1 MRARPEEVYASRRAP
16 AMRAENCK
24 CNFQAKAMIAK
35 VVKGAPNIS
44 AKAWFALDAYR
55 KGPSHVLIAA
65 ASEEALSSWQHA
77 SNSLAGLIPGLPP
90 FEVCLWG
97 GDLSERA
104 RSMRALYS
112 PEPGRCYFHVASPEA
127 LCEALMPE
135 AEYSN
140 LSFSFKQGYS
150 YARSASIDLF
160 IKAGYERVS
169 FVEEKGQFAAR
180 GSVLDFYPPGS
191 DKPVRLFFSD
201 NKLESVRWFEIDTQ
215 HTSDFL
221 MSVDVPPNIFG
232 GPGRALLSFAGESW
246 KLFLDT
252 APPDC
257 AELPTAEAFS
267 FLPPLSGG
275 PAEAFGAASNL
286 NFNSDVELLAGEL
299 RRLKKAGINAT
310 LFCINRGEAER
321 LAESLADAG
330 AGGLVS
336 IATGYI
342 EEGFVHPPSKTA
354 VITTSELFRRR
365 YRFDPASIK
374 PKNKFFKWTDLK
386 VGDFVVHEDYGV
398 GRYLGV
404 KKVFFRSADGQQ
416 VEDSDCLY
424 LEYARNDKLMVPLH
438 DFSRVQK
445 YISSEGRAPRL
456 SHMDTKTWTE
466 MKVRVKKEVEVLAL
480 DILKLEAERAALKTA
495 ALPHGGHLE
504 DEFAASFPF
513 QETPDQARAIAEV
526 LEDLSKD
533 LPMNRL
539 VAGDVGFGKTEVAMR
554 AAMRAV
560 ANGRQAAVL
569 VPTTILADQ
578 HFRNFAKRFAGFPV
592 NIRVVSRFVPPGE
605 RKKILKDLAAGK
617 VDIVVGTHRLLQK
630 DVKFSDLGLMA
641 VDEEHRFGVK
651 DKDRIK
657 EAAKGVHCLLMS
669 ATPIPRTL
677 YQSLSSLK
685 AMSVIESAP
694 VGRQAISTFVRP
706 FAEKGAAEAITY
718 ELARG
723 GQVYY
728 VHNRVETIESR
739 RAYLKRL
746 MPELR
751 VAVVHGQM
759 RADAVEKHM
768 WDFLNRKYDVLMATT
783 IIESGIDI
791 PTVNTLIVENAHEM
805 GLAQLYQLRGRIGR
819 EKQKAYCYLYFPGW
833 LKKGAEKL
841 KKKAQLIENGSD
853 EEPPISED
861 AVKRLSA
868 LEEFTEL
875 GSGFRLAM
883 RDLEIRGAG
892 DLLGVRQHGFIN
904 SIGLEMYIKLL
915 NGEIDRIKG
924 RAEARELPEP
934 KIDILA
940 PAFIP
945 EDYVGDDMERL
956 NFYKK
961 LLNAKESDL
970 DAVLKGFE
978 DISGP
983 APEPLKNLVRIIRY
997 RKVLARKSVRSVT
1010 QKDDE
1015 LEIYFLP
1022 GAKVDAGVISA
1033 WGRAFGGRLA
1043 FLPSKAGDGIRISG
1057 VADPLE
1063 DLAAAAAA
1071 LR

>member
-1 MRARPEEVYASRRAP
+1 
-16 AMRAENCK
+16 
-24 CNFQAKAMIAK
+24 MIAK
-35 VVKGAPNIS
+35 AVKGAPNIS
-44 AKAWFALDAYR
+44 AKAWFALKAYER
-55 KGPSHVLIAA
+55 APSHLLVAA
-65 ASEEALSSWQHA
+65 AGEEALSSWQHA
-77 SNSLAGLIPGLPP
+77 FNSLAGLLKGLPS
-90 FEVCLWG
+90 FEICLWG

-104 RSMRALYS
+104 RAMRALYS
-112 PEPGRCYFHVASPEA
+112 PEPGRFYFHVATPEA
-127 LCEALMPE
+127 FSEALMAE
-135 AEYSN
+135 GEYSG
-140 LSFSFKQGYS
+140 LRFSFKQGYD
-150 YARSASIDLF
+150 YERAAALDRFL
-160 IKAGYERVS
+160 KAGYERVS

-180 GSVLDFYPPGS
+180 GSVIDFYSPGF
-191 DKPVRLFFSD
+191 DRPLRLFFSD
-201 NKLESVRWFEIDTQ
+201 KKLESIRWFEIDTQ

-221 MSVDVPPNIFG
+221 MSVDVPPNKFG
-232 GPGRALLSFAGESW
+232 GPGKPLCAHAVKGW
-246 KLFLDT
+246 KVFLDEAVHGGF
-252 APPDC
+252 APDG
-257 AELPTAEAFS
+257 LYS
-267 FLPPLSGG
+267 FGLREDGG
-275 PAEAFGAASNL
+275 ADEDFGAASNL
-286 NFNSDVELLAGEL
+286 NFNSDINLLAGEL
-299 RRLKKAGINAT
+299 ARLKKAGVET
-310 LFCINRGEAER
+310 RLFCINRGEAER

-330 AGGLVS
+330 AGGQVH
-336 IATGYI
+336 IETGYI
-342 EEGFVHPPSKTA
+342 EEGFVHAPSRTA
-354 VITTSELFRRR
+354 VITSSELFRRR

-374 PKNKFFKWTDLK
+374 PRNKFFKWTDLK
-386 VGDFVVHEDYGV
+386 VGDFIVHEDYGV
-398 GRYLGV
+398 GRYLGI
-404 KKVFFRSADGQQ
+404 KKAFFRNRWGEQ

-424 LEYARNDKLMVPLH
+424 LEYARGDKLLVPLH

-445 YISSEGRAPRL
+445 YISSEGKAPRL

-466 MKVRVKKEVEVLAL
+466 MKTRVKAEVEALAL

-513 QETPDQARAIAEV
+513 DETPDQARAIAEV
-526 LEDLSKD
+526 LEDLSKE

-578 HFRNFAKRFAGFPV
+578 HYRNFTKRFAGFPL
-592 NIRVVSRFVPPGE
+592 NLRVISRFVPPAE
-605 RKKILKDLAAGK
+605 QKKILKELEAGK
-617 VDIVVGTHRLLQK
+617 IDIIVGTHRLLQK
-630 DVKFSDLGLMA
+630 DIKFAALGVMIA
-641 VDEEHRFGVK
+641 DEEHRFGVK
-651 DKDRIK
+651 DKDKIK
-657 EAAKGVHCLLMS
+657 AAAKGVHCLLMS

-685 AMSVIESAP
+685 SMSVIESAP

-706 FAEKGAAEAITY
+706 FTEKGAAEAVTY

-728 VHNRVETIESR
+728 VHNRVETIDSR
-739 RAYLKRL
+739 AAYLKRL

-751 VAVVHGQM
+751 VAVIHGQM
-759 RADAVEKHM
+759 KAEAVEKHM

-833 LKKGAEKL
+833 MRRGAAKL
-841 KKKAQLIENGSD
+841 AKKAELIAASANED
-853 EEPPISED
+853 QKEISEV

-892 DLLGVRQHGFIN
+892 ELLGVRQHGFIN

-924 RAEARELPEP
+924 RAGAAELPEP
-934 KIDILA
+934 KMDILV

-961 LLNAKESDL
+961 LLNAKGTEL
-970 DAVLKGFE
+970 AAVMKGFE

-983 APEPLKNLVRIIRY
+983 APAPLKNLVEILRL
-997 RKVLARKSVRSVT
+997 KKLLARRSVRSVT
-1010 QKDDE
+1010 QKDDA
-1015 LEIYFLP
+1015 LEIFFLP
-1022 GAKVDAGVISA
+1022 GAQVTPQAIAG
-1033 WGRAFGGRLA
+1033 WRKAFGSRLG
-1043 FLPSKAGDGIRISG
+1043 FLPSKAGDGISITA
-1057 VADPLE
+1057 VDDPLS
-1063 DLAAAAAA
+1063 DISAAAAAFV
-1071 LR
+1071 

>member
-1 MRARPEEVYASRRAP
+1 M
-16 AMRAENCK
+16 
-24 CNFQAKAMIAK
+24 KAGTI
-35 VVKGAPNIS
+35 KGAPNIS
-44 AKAWFALDAYR
+44 AKVWCMLMSYR
-55 KGPSHVLIAA
+55 AAPCHMLAA
-65 ASEEALSSWQHA
+65 AADEEALDSWRNA
-77 SNSLAGLIPGLPP
+77 FNSLSSLLRGLPP
-90 FEVCLWG
+90 LEVRLWG

-104 RSMRALYS
+104 RAMRALYS
-112 PEPGRCYFHVASPEA
+112 PEPGLYYLHIASPEA
-127 LCEALMPE
+127 LCGTLMPE
-135 AEYSN
+135 EEYSA
-140 LSFSFKQGYS
+140 LGFSFKQSYS
-150 YARSASIDLF
+150 YARSVSIDLF
-160 IKAGYERVS
+160 AKAGYERVS
-169 FVEEKGQFAAR
+169 FVEERGQFAAR

-191 DKPVRLFFSD
+191 EKPVRLFFSD
-201 NKLESVRWFEIDTQ
+201 DKLESVRYFEIDTQ
-215 HTSDFL
+215 HTSGFL
-221 MSVDVPPNIFG
+221 EKIDVPPNIFEG
-232 GPGRALLSFAGESW
+232 SGRPLLSFAGAGW
-246 KLFLDT
+246 KLFLDSK
-252 APPDC
+252 PPVC
-257 AELPTAEAFS
+257 AGPPAAETFS
-267 FLPPLSGG
+267 FLPPLAGEA
-275 PAEAFGAASNL
+275 AENFGASSSL
-286 NFNSDVELLAGEL
+286 NFNSDIGLLAGEL
-299 RRLKKAGINAT
+299 RRLKKEGLRTT

-321 LAESLADAG
+321 LAESLSDAG
-330 AGGLVS
+330 AGGQVS

-342 EEGFVHPPSKTA
+342 EEGFVHPPSRTA
-354 VITTSELFRRR
+354 VITSSELFRRR

-374 PKNKFFKWTDLK
+374 PKNRFFKWTDLK
-386 VGDFVVHEDYGV
+386 VGDFIVHEDYGV
-398 GRYLGV
+398 GRYLGI
-404 KKVFFRSADGQQ
+404 KKAYFRTADGTQ

-424 LEYARNDKLMVPLH
+424 LEYARGDKLLVPLH

-445 YISSEGRAPRL
+445 YISSEGKAPRL

-504 DEFAASFPF
+504 DEFASSFPF
-513 QETPDQARAIAEV
+513 EETPDQARAIAEV
-526 LEDLSKD
+526 LADMSDE

-578 HFRNFAKRFAGFPV
+578 HYRNFTKRFAGFPV
-592 NIRVVSRFVPPGE
+592 NIKAISRFVPPAE
-605 RKKILKDLAAGK
+605 QRKILKELEAGK
-617 VDIVVGTHRLLQK
+617 IDIVVGTHRLLQK
-630 DVKFSDLGLMA
+630 DVRFAGLGVIA

-657 EAAKGVHCLLMS
+657 AAAKGVHCLLMS

-706 FAEKGAAEAITY
+706 FTEKGAAEAVTY

-739 RAYLKRL
+739 RAYLTRL

-759 RADAVEKHM
+759 KAEEVEKQM

-833 LKKGAEKL
+833 MKKGEERLA
-841 KKKAQLIENGSD
+841 KKAGLL
-853 EEPPISED
+853 EEAGRGGGEKEIGED
-861 AVKRLSA
+861 AVRRLSA

-892 DLLGVRQHGFIN
+892 ELLGVRQHGFIN

-924 RAEARELPEP
+924 RAGAAELPEP
-934 KIDILA
+934 RIDILA

-961 LLNAKESDL
+961 LLNAKEAEL
-970 DAVLKGFE
+970 DSVLKGFE

-983 APEPLKNLVRIIRY
+983 APLPLKNLVEIIRF
-997 RKVLARKSVRSVT
+997 RKALAKKSVRSVT
-1010 QKDDE
+1010 QKEDD

-1022 GAKVDAGVISA
+1022 GARVDAGVLPG
-1033 WGRAFGGRLA
+1033 WRRAFGERLS
-1043 FLPSKAGDGIRISG
+1043 FLPSREGDGIRLSG
-1057 VADPLE
+1057 VEDPLAT
-1063 DLAAAAAA
+1063 LSAAAAA

>member
-1 MRARPEEVYASRRAP
+1 MGTT
-16 AMRAENCK
+16 
-24 CNFQAKAMIAK
+24 
-35 VVKGAPNIS
+35 VVKGASNIS
-44 AKAWFALDAYR
+44 AKAWFALKAFESA
-55 KGPSHVLIAA
+55 PSSLLVGAA
-65 ASEEALSSWQHA
+65 GEEALSSWLHA
-77 SNSLAGLIPGLPP
+77 FNSLAGLLPGLPP

-104 RSMRALYS
+104 KAMRALYS
-112 PEPGRCYFHVASPEA
+112 PQPGRYYFHVASPEA
-127 LCEALMPE
+127 LGEALMPE
-135 AEYSN
+135 SDYAD
-140 LSFSFKQGYS
+140 LRFAFKQSYS
-150 YARSASIDLF
+150 YARSAAIDLF

-169 FVEEKGQFAAR
+169 FVEERGEFAAR
-180 GSVLDFYPPGS
+180 GSVLDFYAPGS

-201 NKLESVRWFEIDTQ
+201 NKLESIRWFEIETQ

-221 MSVDVPPNIFG
+221 LDVTVSPNIFG
-232 GPGRALLSFAGESW
+232 GPGRPLLSFAGEGW
-246 KLFLDT
+246 KLFLDC
-252 APPDC
+252 PLPEG
-257 AELPTAEAFS
+257 AELPAAQAFS
-267 FLPPLSGG
+267 FAPPLAGEE
-275 PAEAFGAASNL
+275 AEDFGAVSNL
-286 NFNSDVELLAGEL
+286 NFNSDLALLAGEL
-299 RRLKKAGINAT
+299 RRLKKAGISAR
-310 LFCINRGEAER
+310 LFCINRGETER
-321 LAESLADAG
+321 LAESLSDAG

-336 IATGYI
+336 LVTGYI
-342 EEGFVHPPSKTA
+342 EEGFVHAPSKTA
-354 VITTSELFRRR
+354 VITSSELFRRR

-374 PKNKFFKWTDLK
+374 PRNKFFKWTDLK
-386 VGDFVVHEDYGV
+386 VGDFIVHEDYGV
-398 GRYLGV
+398 GRYLGI
-404 KKVFFRSADGQQ
+404 KKAYFRNAAGEQ

-424 LEYARNDKLMVPLH
+424 LEYARGDKLLVPLH

-445 YISSEGRAPRL
+445 YISSEGKVPRL

-466 MKVRVKKEVEVLAL
+466 MKARVKKEVEQLAL
-480 DILKLEAERAALKTA
+480 DILKLEAERAALRTA

-513 QETPDQARAIAEV
+513 DETPDQARAIAEV

-578 HFRNFAKRFAGFPV
+578 HFRNFIKRFAGFPV
-592 NIRVVSRFVPPGE
+592 NIRVISRFVPKAE
-605 RKKILKDLAAGK
+605 QRQILADLAKGRI
-617 VDIVVGTHRLLQK
+617 DIVVGTHRLLQK
-630 DVKFSDLGLMA
+630 DVEFAGLGVMIA
-641 VDEEHRFGVK
+641 DEEHRFGVK

-685 AMSVIESAP
+685 SMSVIESPP

-706 FAEKGAAEAITY
+706 FIEKSAAEAVTY

-728 VHNRVETIESR
+728 VHNRVETIDSR
-739 RAYLKRL
+739 RAYLTRL

-751 VAVVHGQM
+751 VTVIHGQM
-759 RADAVEKHM
+759 KAEEVEERM

-819 EKQKAYCYLYFPGW
+819 EKQKAYCYLYFPSW
-833 LKKGAEKL
+833 LKRGGERLAR
-841 KKKAQLIENGSD
+841 KAQLIEGGKGD
-853 EEPPISED
+853 EKEISED

-892 DLLGVRQHGFIN
+892 ELLGVRQHGFIN

-934 KIDILA
+934 KIDILE

-961 LLNAKESDL
+961 LLNAKETELADI
-970 DAVLKGFE
+970 LKGFE

-983 APEPLKNLVRIIRY
+983 APQPLKNLIEIIRLKK
-997 RKVLARKSVRSVT
+997 RLARKSVRSVT

-1022 GAKVDAGVISA
+1022 GAKVEPGALAG
-1033 WGRAFGGRLA
+1033 WRKAFGDRLA
-1043 FLPSKAGDGIRISG
+1043 FLPSKGGDGIRISA
-1057 VADPLE
+1057 VTDPLAE
-1063 DLAAAAAA
+1063 IAAAAAA
-1071 LR
+1071 LG

>member
-1 MRARPEEVYASRRAP
+1 MDV
-16 AMRAENCK
+16 
-24 CNFQAKAMIAK
+24 K
-35 VVKGAPNIS
+35 VIKGTPNIS
-44 AKAWFALDAYR
+44 ARAWYALRAYAAS
-55 KGPSHVLIAA
+55 PSNILVAA
-65 ASEEALSSWQHA
+65 AGEETLPAWLHA
-77 SNSLAGLIPGLPP
+77 FNSLSGLIKGLPP

-97 GDLSERA
+97 ADRSERA
-104 RSMRALYS
+104 RAMRALYS
-112 PEPGRCYFHVASPEA
+112 PEPGKKYLHVASPEA
-127 LCEALMPE
+127 LAEPLMAGEA
-135 AEYSN
+135 YSS
-140 LSFSFKQGYS
+140 LRFYFRQGHS
-150 YARSASIDLF
+150 YERGVSLDLF
-160 IKAGYERVS
+160 IKAGYERTS

-180 GSVLDFYPPGS
+180 GSVVDFYAPGF
-191 DKPVRLFFSD
+191 DKPVRLFYTD
-201 NKLESVRWFEIDTQ
+201 KKLESIRYFEIDTQ
-215 HTSDFL
+215 HTAGFL
-221 MSVDVPPNIFG
+221 ESVDVPPNIFG
-232 GPGRALLSFAGESW
+232 GTGRPLATCAGPGW
-246 KLFLDT
+246 KAFLD
-252 APPDC
+252 
-257 AELPTAEAFS
+257 AELPEGVAMEAD
-267 FLPPLSGG
+267 
-275 PAEAFGAASNL
+275 EVYRFGALEDGADFGATSNL
-286 NFNSDVELLAGEL
+286 NFNSDIGLLAGEL
-299 RRLKKAGINAT
+299 KRLKKAGLETKI
-310 LFCINRGEAER
+310 FCINRGEAER

-330 AGGLVS
+330 AGGQVS
-336 IATGYI
+336 ISTGYI

-354 VITTSELFRRR
+354 VITSSELFRRR

-374 PKNKFFKWTDLK
+374 PRNKFFKWTDLK
-386 VGDFVVHEDYGV
+386 TGDFIVHEDYGV
-398 GRYLGV
+398 GRYLGI
-404 KKVFFRSADGQQ
+404 KKAFFRNARGEQ

-424 LEYARNDKLMVPLH
+424 LEYARNDKLLVPLH

-445 YISSEGRAPRL
+445 YISSEGKVPRL

-466 MKVRVKKEVEVLAL
+466 MKGRVKKEVEALAL
-480 DILKLEAERAALKTA
+480 DILKLEAERAAVKTA

-513 QETPDQARAIAEV
+513 DETPDQARAIAEV
-526 LEDLSKD
+526 LADMSGE

-560 ANGRQAAVL
+560 ANGKQAAVL

-578 HFRNFAKRFAGFPV
+578 HCRNFTKRFAGFPV
-592 NIRVVSRFVPPGE
+592 NIGVISRFVPPAD

-617 VDIVVGTHRLLQK
+617 IDIVVGTHRLIQK
-630 DVKFSDLGLMA
+630 DVKFADLGLMA

-657 EAAKGVHCLLMS
+657 EASKGVHCLLMS

-685 AMSVIESAP
+685 SMSVIESAP

-706 FAEKGAAEAITY
+706 FTEKSAAEAITY

-728 VHNRVETIESR
+728 VHNRVQTIESR
-739 RAYLKRL
+739 KAYLKKL

-751 VAVVHGQM
+751 IAVIHGQM

-768 WDFLNRKYDVLMATT
+768 WEFLNRKYDVLMATT
-783 IIESGIDI
+783 IIESGLDI
-791 PTVNTLIVENAHEM
+791 PSVNTLLVENAHEM

-819 EKQKAYCYLYFPGW
+819 EKQKAYCYLFYPGW
-833 LKKGAEKL
+833 MKTGAERL
-841 KKKAQLIENGSD
+841 KQKAQLLKSRAEGND
-853 EEPPISED
+853 EPAPISED
-861 AVKRLSA
+861 AVRRLSA

-892 DLLGVRQHGFIN
+892 ELLGLRQHGFIN

-924 RAEARELPEP
+924 RAGAAELPEP
-934 KIDILA
+934 KMDVLV

-961 LLNAKESDL
+961 LLNAKAQEL
-970 DAVLKGFE
+970 PGLLKDFE

-983 APEPLKNLVRIIRY
+983 APEPLKNLVELIRLK
-997 RKVLARKSVRSVT
+997 KVLAKKLVRAVT
-1010 QKDDE
+1010 QRGEDV
-1015 LEIYFLP
+1015 EIFFLQ
-1022 GAKVDAGVISA
+1022 GAQVPPAAIAG
-1033 WGRAFGGRLA
+1033 WRKAFGDRLS
-1043 FLPSKAGDGIRISG
+1043 FLPSRSGDGIRITA
-1057 VADPLE
+1057 VADTLV
-1063 DLAAAAAA
+1063 DVALAAS
-1071 LR
+1071 LLGS

>member
-1 MRARPEEVYASRRAP
+1 MGVRE
-16 AMRAENCK
+16 
-24 CNFQAKAMIAK
+24 I
-35 VVKGAPNIS
+35 KGAPNLS
-44 AKAWFALDAYR
+44 ARAWYALKAYEGAPCNLLV
-55 KGPSHVLIAA
+55 G
-65 ASEEALSSWQHA
+65 ASGEEALPSWLHA
-77 SNSLAGLIPGLPP
+77 LNSLASLLPGLPP
-90 FEVCLWG
+90 FEVCLWS

-104 RSMRALYS
+104 KAMRALYS
-112 PEPGRCYFHVASPEA
+112 PEPGRNYIHVASPEA
-127 LCEALMPE
+127 LSEALMPE
-135 AEYSN
+135 AEYSD
-140 LSFSFKQGYS
+140 LRFSFKQSYS
-150 YARSASIDLF
+150 YARSAAIDLF

-169 FVEEKGQFAAR
+169 FVEEKGEFAAR
-180 GSVLDFYPPGS
+180 GSVLDFFAPGF

-201 NKLESVRWFEIDTQ
+201 NKLESIRWFEIDTQ
-215 HTSDFL
+215 HTSGFL
-221 MSVDVPPNIFG
+221 TDVQVPPNIFG
-232 GPGRALLSFAGESW
+232 GPGNPLLSFAGAGW
-246 KLFLDT
+246 KLFLD
-252 APPDC
+252 C
-257 AELPTAEAFS
+257 ALPEGAGLPAAEAFS
-267 FLPPLSGG
+267 FAAPLAGEG
-275 PAEAFGAASNL
+275 AEDFGAASNL
-286 NFNSDVELLAGEL
+286 NFNSDIALLAGEL
-299 RRLKKAGINAT
+299 RRLKKAGLNTT
-310 LFCINRGEAER
+310 LFCINRGETER
-321 LAESLADAG
+321 VAESLSDAG
-330 AGGLVS
+330 VGGLVH

-342 EEGFVHPPSKTA
+342 DEGFVHAPSKTA
-354 VITTSELFRRR
+354 AITSSELFRRR

-386 VGDFVVHEDYGV
+386 VGDFIVHEDYGV
-398 GRYLGV
+398 GRYLGI
-404 KKVFFRSADGQQ
+404 KKAYFRNAAGEQI
-416 VEDSDCLY
+416 EDSDCLF
-424 LEYARNDKLMVPLH
+424 LEYARGDKLLVPLH

-445 YISSEGRAPRL
+445 YISSEGKAPRL

-466 MKVRVKKEVEVLAL
+466 MKTRVKAEVEALAL

-504 DEFAASFPF
+504 EEFAASFPF
-513 QETPDQARAIAEV
+513 DETPDQARAIAEV
-526 LEDLSKD
+526 LADLEKE

-578 HFRNFAKRFAGFPV
+578 HSRNFIKRFAGFPV
-592 NIRVVSRFVPPGE
+592 NIKAISRFVPKAE
-605 RKKILKDLAAGK
+605 QKKILQDLARGK
-617 VDIVVGTHRLLQK
+617 IDIIVGTHRLLQP
-630 DVKFSDLGLMA
+630 DVAFAGLGVMIA
-641 VDEEHRFGVK
+641 DEEHRFGVK
-651 DKDRIK
+651 DKDKIK
-657 EAAKGVHCLLMS
+657 AAAKGVHCLLMS

-685 AMSVIESAP
+685 SMSVIESAP

-728 VHNRVETIESR
+728 VHNRVETIDSR
-739 RAYLKRL
+739 RAYLQRL

-751 VAVVHGQM
+751 VAVIHGQM
-759 RADAVEKHM
+759 KAEAVEKQM

-783 IIESGIDI
+783 IIESGLDI

-819 EKQKAYCYLYFPGW
+819 EKQKAYCYLYFPSW
-833 LKKGAEKL
+833 MKKGAEKL
-841 KKKAQLIENGSD
+841 RKKAALISED
-853 EEPPISED
+853 DAEKKEISED

-892 DLLGVRQHGFIN
+892 ELLGVRQHGFIS

-924 RAEARELPEP
+924 RADARELPEP
-934 KIDILA
+934 KIDILV

-961 LLNAKESDL
+961 LLNAKETELAD
-970 DAVLKGFE
+970 VLKGFE

-983 APEPLKNLVRIIRY
+983 APQPLKNLIEIIRL
-997 RKVLARKSVRSVT
+997 KKILAKRAVRSVT
-1010 QKDDE
+1010 QKEGE
-1015 LEIYFLP
+1015 LEIFFLP
-1022 GAKVDAGVISA
+1022 GAKVEAGAIA
-1033 WGRAFGGRLA
+1033 GWRKAFGARLS
-1043 FLPSKAGDGIRISG
+1043 FLPSRAGDGIRISA
-1057 VADPLE
+1057 VVDPLPE
-1063 DLAAAAAA
+1063 IAAAAAA
-1071 LR
+1071 LRPAGKDI

>member
-1 MRARPEEVYASRRAP
+1 
-16 AMRAENCK
+16 
-24 CNFQAKAMIAK
+24 MIAK
-35 VVKGAPNIS
+35 AVKGVPNIS
-44 AKAWFALDAYR
+44 AKAWFALKEYERA
-55 KGPSHVLIAA
+55 PSHLLVAA
-65 ASEEALSSWQHA
+65 AGDDVLSSWQHA
-77 SNSLAGLIPGLPP
+77 FNSLAGLLPGLPP

-104 RSMRALYS
+104 KAMRALYS
-112 PEPGRCYFHVASPEA
+112 PEQGRFYFHIATPEA
-127 LCEALMPE
+127 FSEALMAGE
-135 AEYSN
+135 EYSD
-140 LSFSFKQGYS
+140 LRFSFKQGYS
-150 YARSASIDLF
+150 YERAVALDLF

-180 GSVLDFYPPGS
+180 GSVGDFYSPGF

-201 NKLESVRWFEIDTQ
+201 KKLESIRWFEIDTQ

-221 MSVDVPPNIFG
+221 MSVDVPPNKFG
-232 GPGRALLSFAGESW
+232 GPGKPLCAHAVKGW
-246 KLFLDT
+246 KVFLDEAVEGGL
-252 APPDC
+252 APDGLYTFGLR
-257 AELPTAEAFS
+257 EDGEAD
-267 FLPPLSGG
+267 
-275 PAEAFGAASNL
+275 EDFGAVSNL
-286 NFNSDVELLAGEL
+286 NFNSDIALLAGEL
-299 RRLKKAGINAT
+299 KRLKKAGAVVK
-310 LFCINRGEAER
+310 LFCINRGETER

-336 IATGYI
+336 LSTGYI
-342 EEGFVHPPSKTA
+342 EEGFVHLPSRTA
-354 VITTSELFRRR
+354 VITSSELFRRR

-386 VGDFVVHEDYGV
+386 VGDFIVHEDYGV
-398 GRYLGV
+398 GRYLGI
-404 KKVFFRSADGQQ
+404 KKAFFRNAWGEQ

-424 LEYARNDKLMVPLH
+424 LEYARGDKLLVPLH

-445 YISSEGRAPRL
+445 YISSEGKAPRL

-466 MKVRVKKEVEVLAL
+466 MKTRVKKEVEALAL

-504 DEFAASFPF
+504 EEFAASFPF
-513 QETPDQARAIAEV
+513 DETPDQTRAIAEV
-526 LEDLSKD
+526 MADLELE

-560 ANGRQAAVL
+560 ANGKQAAIL

-578 HFRNFAKRFAGFPV
+578 HFHNFSKRFAGFPV
-592 NIRVVSRFVPPGE
+592 NIRVISRFVAPADQ
-605 RKKILKDLAAGK
+605 KKILADLARGK
-617 VDIVVGTHRLLQK
+617 IDIIVGTHRLLQK
-630 DVKFSDLGLMA
+630 DVEFAALGLMVA
-641 VDEEHRFGVK
+641 DEEHRFGVK
-651 DKDRIK
+651 DKDKIK
-657 EAAKGVHCLLMS
+657 AAAKGVHCLLMS

-685 AMSVIESAP
+685 SMSVIESAP

-706 FAEKGAAEAITY
+706 FTEKGAAEAVTY

-728 VHNRVETIESR
+728 VHNRVQTIDSR
-739 RAYLKRL
+739 QAYLKKL

-751 VAVVHGQM
+751 IAVIHGQM
-759 RADAVEKHM
+759 KAEAVEKQM
-768 WDFLNRKYDVLMATT
+768 WDFLNRKYDMLMATT
-783 IIESGIDI
+783 IIESGLDI
-791 PTVNTLIVENAHEM
+791 PTVNTMIVENAHEM

-819 EKQKAYCYLYFPGW
+819 EKQKAYCYLYYPGW
-833 LKKGAEKL
+833 MKGAAGKL
-841 KKKAQLIENGSD
+841 QKKAAAIAPAAGD
-853 EEPPISED
+853 PPPISED
-861 AVKRLSA
+861 AVRRLSA

-892 DLLGVRQHGFIN
+892 ELLGVRQHGFIN

-924 RAEARELPEP
+924 RAGAAELPEP
-934 KIDILA
+934 KMDVLV

-961 LLNAKESDL
+961 LLNAKEPEL
-970 DAVLKGFE
+970 AAVMKNFE

-983 APEPLKNLVRIIRY
+983 APAPLKNLVEIIRLK
-997 RKVLARKSVRSVT
+997 KVLAKKAVRAVT
-1010 QKDDE
+1010 QKETD
-1015 LEIYFLP
+1015 LEIFFSP
-1022 GAKVDAGVISA
+1022 GANVPPKAVAG
-1033 WGRAFGGRLA
+1033 WRQAFGNRLS
-1043 FLPSKAGDGIRISG
+1043 FLPSRAGDGIKISS
-1057 VADPLE
+1057 VDDPLS
-1063 DLAAAAAA
+1063 DIAAAAAA
-1071 LR
+1071 LF

>member
-1 MRARPEEVYASRRAP
+1 ML
-16 AMRAENCK
+16 
-24 CNFQAKAMIAK
+24 AKA
-35 VVKGAPNIS
+35 VKGVPNIS
-44 AKAWFALDAYR
+44 AKAWFALKQYER
-55 KGPSHVLIAA
+55 EPGHLLVAA
-65 ASEEALSSWQHA
+65 AGEDALSSWQHA
-77 SNSLAGLIPGLPP
+77 FNSLAGLLPGLPR

-104 RSMRALYS
+104 KSMRALYS
-112 PEPGRCYFHVASPEA
+112 PEPGRNYIHVASPEA
-127 LCEALMPE
+127 VAEALMPE
-135 AEYSN
+135 SEYSG
-140 LSFSFKQGYS
+140 LRFSFKQAYT
-150 YARSASIDLF
+150 YARSAAIDLF

-169 FVEEKGQFAAR
+169 FVEEKGEFAAR
-180 GSVLDFYPPGS
+180 GSVLDFYPPGF

-201 NKLESVRWFEIDTQ
+201 NKLESIRYFEIETQ

-221 MSVDVPPNIFG
+221 EAVAVPPNIFG
-232 GPGRALLSFAGESW
+232 GPGRPLLSFAGEGW
-246 KLFLDT
+246 KLFLDC
-252 APPDC
+252 ALPGG
-257 AELPTAEAFS
+257 AELPGGAAFS
-267 FLPPLSGG
+267 FAAPLSGEA
-275 PAEAFGAASNL
+275 AEEFGAAANL
-286 NFNSDVELLAGEL
+286 NFNSDIALLAGEL
-299 RRLKKAGINAT
+299 RRLRKAGISTT
-310 LFCINRGEAER
+310 LFCINRGETER

-330 AGGLVS
+330 AGGLVHIS
-336 IATGYI
+336 TGYI
-342 EEGFVHPPSKTA
+342 DEGFVHVPSKTA
-354 VITTSELFRRR
+354 VVTSSELFRRR

-374 PKNKFFKWTDLK
+374 PRNKFFKWTDLK
-386 VGDFVVHEDYGV
+386 VGDFIVHEDYGV
-398 GRYLGV
+398 GRYLGIR
-404 KKVFFRSADGQQ
+404 KAYFRNAEGQQ
-416 VEDSDCLY
+416 VEDSDCLS
-424 LEYARNDKLMVPLH
+424 LEYARGDKLLVPLH

-445 YISSEGRAPRL
+445 YISSEGKVPRL

-466 MKVRVKKEVEVLAL
+466 LKTRVKKEVEELAL

-513 QETPDQARAIAEV
+513 DETPDQARAIAEV
-526 LEDLSKD
+526 LSDLEKE

-578 HFRNFAKRFAGFPV
+578 HYRNFTKRFAGFPV
-592 NIRVVSRFVPPGE
+592 NIRAISRFVPKAE
-605 RKKILKDLAAGK
+605 QKKILEDLARGRI
-617 VDIVVGTHRLLQK
+617 DIIVGTHRLLQK
-630 DVKFSDLGLMA
+630 DVEFSALGVMIA
-641 VDEEHRFGVK
+641 DEEHRFGVK
-651 DKDRIK
+651 DKDKIK
-657 EAAKGVHCLLMS
+657 SAAKGVHCLLMS

-685 AMSVIESAP
+685 AMSVIESPP
-694 VGRQAISTFVRP
+694 VGRQAITTFVRP

-728 VHNRVETIESR
+728 VHNRVQTIDSR
-739 RAYLKRL
+739 RAYLTRL

-751 VAVVHGQM
+751 VAVIHGQM
-759 RADAVEKHM
+759 KAEEVEQHM

-783 IIESGIDI
+783 IIESGLDI

-833 LKKGAEKL
+833 MKKGAQKL
-841 KKKAQLIENGSD
+841 MKKAELISEAAD
-853 EEPPISED
+853 EKKEISED

-892 DLLGVRQHGFIN
+892 ELLGVRQHGFIN

-924 RAEARELPEP
+924 RAETRELPEP
-934 KIDILA
+934 KIDILVQ
-940 PAFIP
+940 AFIP
-945 EDYVGDDMERL
+945 EEYVGDDMERL

-961 LLNAKESDL
+961 LLNAKEGEL
-970 DAVLKGFE
+970 TEILKGFE

-983 APEPLKNLVRIIRY
+983 APLPLKNLVEIIRL
-997 RKVLARKSVRSVT
+997 KKQFARKAVRSVT
-1010 QKDDE
+1010 QKEDD
-1015 LEIYFLP
+1015 LEIFFLP
-1022 GAKVDAGVISA
+1022 GAKVDAGVIA
-1033 WGRAFGGRLA
+1033 RWRKAFGARLS
-1043 FLPSKAGDGIRISG
+1043 FLPSRAGDGIRISS

-1063 DLAAAAAA
+1063 EISAAAAAFV
-1071 LR
+1071 

>member
-1 MRARPEEVYASRRAP
+1 MT
-16 AMRAENCK
+16 
-24 CNFQAKAMIAK
+24 AKA
-35 VVKGAPNIS
+35 VKGVPNIS
-44 AKAWFALDAYR
+44 AKAWYALDAYR
-55 KGPSHVLIAA
+55 KGPSHLLIAA
-65 ASEEALSSWQHA
+65 SDDEALTSWQHA
-77 SNSLAGLIPGLPP
+77 FNSLAGLLPGLPP

-97 GDLSERA
+97 GDLSDRA

-112 PEPGRCYFHVASPEA
+112 PEAGKFCFHVAAPETLSEA
-127 LCEALMPE
+127 LVPE
-135 AEYSN
+135 AEYSE
-140 LSFSFKQGYS
+140 LGFSFKQGYS
-150 YARSASIDLF
+150 YERVAVLDRFAR
-160 IKAGYERVS
+160 AGYERVS
-169 FVEEKGQFAAR
+169 FVEEKGQYAAR
-180 GSVLDFYPPGS
+180 GSVVDFFASGKE
-191 DKPVRLFFSD
+191 KPLRLFFSD
-201 NKLESVRWFEIDTQ
+201 KKLESIRWFEIDTQ
-215 HTSDFL
+215 HTSGFL
-221 MSVDVPPNIFG
+221 EDTDVPPNVFG
-232 GPGRALLSFAGESW
+232 GPGRPLISFAAADW
-246 KLFLDT
+246 KLFLDS
-252 APPDC
+252 ALPEGAKPGAAAVSFAGALE
-257 AELPTAEAFS
+257 AEGAEN
-267 FLPPLSGG
+267 
-275 PAEAFGAASNL
+275 FGAVSNL
-286 NFNSDVELLAGEL
+286 NFNSDIGMLAGEL
-299 RRLKKAGINAT
+299 RRLKKAGIKAT
-310 LFCINRGEAER
+310 LFCINRGETER
-321 LAESLADAG
+321 LAESLSDAG

-336 IATGYI
+336 ISTGYMD
-342 EEGFVHPPSKTA
+342 EGFVHAPSKTA
-354 VITTSELFRRR
+354 VITSSELFRRR

-374 PKNKFFKWTDLK
+374 PRNKFFKWTDLK

-404 KKVFFRSADGQQ
+404 KKVFYRASSGEN

-424 LEYARNDKLMVPLH
+424 LEYARGDKLMVPLH

-445 YISSEGRAPRL
+445 YISSEGKAPRL

-466 MKVRVKKEVEVLAL
+466 MKTRVKKEVEVLAL
-480 DILKLEAERAALKTA
+480 DILKLEAERSALRTA

-513 QETPDQARAIAEV
+513 EETPDQARAIGEV

-560 ANGRQAAVL
+560 ANGKQAAVL

-578 HFRNFAKRFAGFPV
+578 HHRNFEKRFAGFPV
-592 NIRVVSRFVPPGE
+592 NIRVISRFVPPAE
-605 RKKILKDLAAGK
+605 QRRILKELAAGRI
-617 VDIVVGTHRLLQK
+617 DIVIGTHRLLQK
-630 DVKFSDLGLMA
+630 DIRFADLGLIS

-657 EAAKGVHCLLMS
+657 TAAKGVHCLMMS

-728 VHNRVETIESR
+728 VHNRVQTIDSR
-739 RAYLKRL
+739 RAYLKRI

-759 RADAVEKHM
+759 KAEAVEKHM

-783 IIESGIDI
+783 IIESGLDI

-819 EKQKAYCYLYFPGW
+819 EKLKAYCYLYFPGW
-833 LKKGAEKL
+833 LRKGAEKL
-841 KKKAQLIENGSD
+841 KKKAELMASGGG
-853 EEPPISED
+853 EPQPISED
-861 AVKRLSA
+861 AVRRLSA

-892 DLLGVRQHGFIN
+892 ELLGVRQHGFIN

-945 EDYVGDDMERL
+945 EDYVGDEMERL

-961 LLNAKESDL
+961 LLNAKEEAL
-970 DAVLKGFE
+970 DGVLKGFE

-983 APEPLKNLVRIIRY
+983 APEPLRNLVQVLRY
-997 RKVLARKSVRSVT
+997 RKTLAKRSVRSVT
-1010 QKDDE
+1010 QKGSD

-1022 GAKVDAGVISA
+1022 GARVDAGVVGA
-1033 WGRAFGGRLA
+1033 WRKAFGSGLS
-1043 FLPSKAGDGIRISG
+1043 FLPSREGDGIRISG
-1057 VADPLE
+1057 IEDPLQA
-1063 DLAAAAAA
+1063 LGAAATA

>member
-1 MRARPEEVYASRRAP
+1 MSL
-16 AMRAENCK
+16 
-24 CNFQAKAMIAK
+24 KA
-35 VVKGAPNIS
+35 VKGAPNIS
-44 AKAWFALDAYR
+44 ARAWFALKEYERAP
-55 KGPSHVLIAA
+55 GHLLVAA
-65 ASEEALSSWQHA
+65 ASEDALGAWQHA
-77 SNSLAGLIPGLPP
+77 FTSLAGLLPGLPP

-104 RSMRALYS
+104 KAMKALYA
-112 PEPGRCYFHVASPEA
+112 PEPGRRYFHVASPEA
-127 LCEALMPE
+127 CAEALMARE
-135 AEYSN
+135 EYSD
-140 LSFSFKQGYS
+140 LRFSFKQGYDYERAVS
-150 YARSASIDLF
+150 LDLF
-160 IKAGYERVS
+160 LKAGYERVS

-180 GSVLDFYPPGS
+180 GSVIDFYSPGF

-201 NKLESVRWFEIDTQ
+201 KRLESARWFEIDTQ

-221 MSVDVPPNIFG
+221 LEVKVPPNKFG
-232 GPGRALLSFAGESW
+232 GPGKPLYEHAGEGW
-246 KLFLDT
+246 LAFLE
-252 APPDC
+252 
-257 AELPTAEAFS
+257 AELPEGAALKAPAWRFQALPGEAE
-267 FLPPLSGG
+267 LD
-275 PAEAFGAASNL
+275 FGAASNL
-286 NFNSDVELLAGEL
+286 NFNSDIKLLAAEL
-299 RRLKKAGINAT
+299 ARLKKAGVTAR

-330 AGGLVS
+330 AGGKVH
-336 IATGYI
+336 IETGYI
-342 EEGFVHPPSKTA
+342 EEGFVHPASKTA
-354 VITTSELFRRR
+354 VITSSELFRRR

-386 VGDFVVHEDYGV
+386 VGDFIVHEDYGV
-398 GRYLGV
+398 GRYLGI
-404 KKVFFRSADGQQ
+404 KKAFFRDRWGNQ

-424 LEYARNDKLMVPLH
+424 LEYARGDKLLVPLH

-445 YISSEGRAPRL
+445 YISSEGKAPRL

-466 MKVRVKKEVEVLAL
+466 LKTRVKQEVEELAL

-513 QETPDQARAIAEV
+513 DETPDQARAIAEV
-526 LEDLSKD
+526 LEDLSKE

-560 ANGRQAAVL
+560 ANGRQAAIL

-578 HFRNFAKRFAGFPV
+578 HSRNFSKRFAGFPLV
-592 NIRVVSRFVPPGE
+592 IKVISRFVPAAE
-605 RKKILKDLAAGK
+605 QKKILKELEAGK
-617 VDIVVGTHRLLQK
+617 IDIIVGTHRLLQK
-630 DVKFSDLGLMA
+630 DVKFANLGVMIA
-641 VDEEHRFGVK
+641 DEEHRFGVK
-651 DKDRIK
+651 DKDKIK
-657 EAAKGVHCLLMS
+657 AAAKGVHCLLMS

-685 AMSVIESAP
+685 SMSVIESAP

-706 FAEKGAAEAITY
+706 FTEKGAAEAVTY

-728 VHNRVETIESR
+728 VHNRVETIDSR
-739 RAYLKRL
+739 AAYLKRL

-751 VAVVHGQM
+751 VAVIHGQM
-759 RADAVEKHM
+759 KAEAVEKHM

-819 EKQKAYCYLYFPGW
+819 EKQKAYCYLYFPSW
-833 LKKGAEKL
+833 MKKGAQKLL
-841 KKKAQLIENGSD
+841 KKAELISEAG
-853 EEPPISED
+853 EEEKKEISED
-861 AVKRLSA
+861 AVRRLSA

-892 DLLGVRQHGFIN
+892 ELLGVRQHGFIN

-924 RAEARELPEP
+924 RAGAAELPEP
-934 KIDILA
+934 KMDLLL

-961 LLNAKESDL
+961 LLNAKENEL
-970 DAVLKGFE
+970 EKVLKDFE

-983 APEPLKNLVRIIRY
+983 APAPLKNLVEIIRLKK
-997 RKVLARKSVRSVT
+997 RLARRSVRSVT
-1010 QKDDE
+1010 QKEDT
-1015 LEIYFLP
+1015 LEIFFLP
-1022 GAKVDAGVISA
+1022 GAQVPPQAIAG
-1033 WGRAFGGRLA
+1033 WRKAFGERLS
-1043 FLPSKAGDGIRISG
+1043 FLPSKSGDGISIDA
-1057 VADPLE
+1057 VDDPLAE
-1063 DLAAAAAA
+1063 VTAAAAA
-1071 LR
+1071 LGAK

>member
-1 MRARPEEVYASRRAP
+1 MDVMAVRGV
-16 AMRAENCK
+16 
-24 CNFQAKAMIAK
+24 
-35 VVKGAPNIS
+35 PNIS
-44 AKAWFALDAYR
+44 ARAWFALRAYAVS
-55 KGPSHVLIAA
+55 PSNMLVAA
-65 ASEEALSSWQHA
+65 AGEETLSAWLHA
-77 SNSLAGLIPGLPP
+77 FNSLSTLLPGLPP

-97 GDLSERA
+97 ADSSERA
-104 RSMRALYS
+104 RAMRALYS
-112 PEPGRCYFHVASPEA
+112 PEAGKNYIHVAAPEA
-127 LCEALMPE
+127 LAEPLMAGEA
-135 AEYSN
+135 YSA
-140 LSFSFKQGYS
+140 LRFYFRQGHS
-150 YARSASIDLF
+150 YERGVSLDLF
-160 IKAGYERVS
+160 IKAGYERTS

-180 GSVLDFYPPGS
+180 GSVVDFYAPGF
-191 DKPVRLFFSD
+191 DKPVRLFFTD
-201 NKLESVRWFEIDTQ
+201 KKLESIRYFEIDTQ
-215 HTSDFL
+215 HTADFL
-221 MSVDVPPNIFG
+221 ENVDVPPNIFG
-232 GPGRALLSFAGESW
+232 GTGRPLAACAGKDWKAFLDGEPAGNAGVEAGETYRFGA
-246 KLFLDT
+246 LNEGAD
-252 APPDC
+252 
-257 AELPTAEAFS
+257 
-267 FLPPLSGG
+267 
-275 PAEAFGAASNL
+275 FGAAANL
-286 NFNSDVELLAGEL
+286 NFNSDMALLAGEL
-299 RRLKKAGINAT
+299 TRLKKAGIET
-310 LFCINRGEAER
+310 KIFCINRGEAER

-330 AGGLVS
+330 AGGQVS
-336 IATGYI
+336 ISTGYI

-354 VITTSELFRRR
+354 VITSSELFRRR

-386 VGDFVVHEDYGV
+386 TGDFIVHEDYGV
-398 GRYLGV
+398 GRYLGI
-404 KKVFFRSADGQQ
+404 KKAFFRNARGEQ

-424 LEYARNDKLMVPLH
+424 LEYARNDKLLVPLH

-445 YISSEGRAPRL
+445 YISSEGKVPRL

-466 MKVRVKKEVEVLAL
+466 MKGRVKKEVEALAL
-480 DILKLEAERAALKTA
+480 DILKLEAERAAVKTA

-513 QETPDQARAIAEV
+513 DETPDQARAIAEV
-526 LEDLSKD
+526 LSDMSGE

-560 ANGRQAAVL
+560 ASGKQAAVL

-578 HFRNFAKRFAGFPV
+578 HFRNFTKRFAGFPV
-592 NIRVVSRFVPPGE
+592 NIRVISRFVPVPE

-617 VDIVVGTHRLLQK
+617 VDIIVGTHRLIQK
-630 DVKFSDLGLMA
+630 DVRFADLGLMA

-657 EAAKGVHCLLMS
+657 EASKGVHCLLMS

-685 AMSVIESAP
+685 SMSVIESAP

-706 FAEKGAAEAITY
+706 FTEKSAAEAITY

-728 VHNRVETIESR
+728 VHNRVQTIESR
-739 RAYLKRL
+739 KAYLKKL

-751 VAVVHGQM
+751 IAVIHGQM
-759 RADAVEKHM
+759 RADAVEKAM

-783 IIESGIDI
+783 IIESGLDI
-791 PTVNTLIVENAHEM
+791 PTVNTLLVENAHEM

-819 EKQKAYCYLYFPGW
+819 EKQKAYCYLFYPGW
-833 LKKGAEKL
+833 MKTGGERLKQKAEL
-841 KKKAQLIENGSD
+841 LAARAAGND
-853 EEPPISED
+853 EPAPISED
-861 AVKRLSA
+861 AVRRLSA

-892 DLLGVRQHGFIN
+892 ELLGLRQHGFIN

-924 RAEARELPEP
+924 RAGAAELPEP
-934 KIDILA
+934 KMDVLV

-961 LLNAKESDL
+961 LLNAKEQEL
-970 DAVLKGFE
+970 PGLLKDFE

-983 APEPLKNLVRIIRY
+983 APEPLRNLVELIRLK
-997 RKVLARKSVRSVT
+997 KVLAKKLVRAVT
-1010 QKDDE
+1010 QIGDTV
-1015 LEIYFLP
+1015 EIFFLQ
-1022 GAKVDAGVISA
+1022 GAQVPPKAIGG
-1033 WGRAFGGRLA
+1033 WRKAFGDRLS
-1043 FLPSKAGDGIRISG
+1043 FLPSRSGDGIKISA
-1057 VADPLE
+1057 VADTLSDVSIVAASLE
-1063 DLAAAAAA
+1063 A
-1071 LR
+1071 